1 MFCGPYP
8 EELSWRKKK
17 QRSVDLT
24 IGLGPPS
31 SLFASI
37 LRPSVWLAYSGLSL
51 GFSFSKSR
59 YHTSLF
65 YVEHLSLGAL
75 LNAKE

>member
-37 LRPSVWLAYSGLSL
+37 LRPSVWLAYSGLSFEL
-51 GFSFSKSR
+51 QLFKEQIP
-59 YHTSLF
+59 HQLILCWASLT
-65 YVEHLSLGAL
+65 GGL